1 MLVHQILKAKGDDG
15 VVTVQPGTSI
25 SDVAQILAERRI
37 GGVVVSKDGQVATG
51 IISERDIV
59 RALAVKGAS
68 CMSEKVEDMMT
79 RNPVCCVR
87 NDSADDVLTRMTEGR
102 FRHMPVVEEGV
113 LVGIVTIGDVVKARL
128 QELSMEKD
136 ALQGMIMG
144 H

>member
-15 VVTVQPGTSI
+15 VVTVKPGTLI

-37 GGVVVSKDGQVATG
+37 GGVIVSKDGQVATG

-59 RALAVKGAS
+59 RALAVKGAA
-68 CMSEKVEDMMT
+68 CMTEKVEDMMT
-79 RNPVCCVR
+79 RNPVSCQR
-87 NDSADDVLTRMTEGR
+87 NNTADEVLTRMTDGR

-113 LVGIVTIGDVVKARL
+113 LIGIVTIGDVVKARL
-128 QELSMEKD
+128 QELAMEKD